1 MRAKKSPAGLD
12 AGIMINRVAVKEV
25 SDGTE
30 KHDGIGKAGDCQ
42 RDQGTG
48 DIVDAVVDT
57 VSGTL
62 TNTIKGSGAVAT
74 SLVRVLSETAYA
86 SI

>member
-1 MRAKKSPAGLD
+1 MMES
-12 AGIMINRVAVKEV
+12 VKQEIV
-25 SDGTE
+25 SAI
-30 KHDGIGKAGDCQ
+30 K
-42 RDQGTG
+42 GTG